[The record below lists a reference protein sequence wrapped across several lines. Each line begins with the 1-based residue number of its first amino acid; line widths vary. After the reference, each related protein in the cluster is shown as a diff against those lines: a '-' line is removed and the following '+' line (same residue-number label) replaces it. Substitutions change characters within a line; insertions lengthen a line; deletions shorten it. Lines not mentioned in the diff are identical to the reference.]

1 MKSVVAIIREEK
13 FQDVKD
19 ALLEVGCEGMNVSEV
34 KGRGSQRGIRES
46 YRGSSYCIDLI
57 PKTRI
62 EIVVK
67 DEGVDLIV
75 DAIKKGAFTGNI
87 GDGKIFIYPM
97 DNVIRIRTGEE
108 GDSAIWYALIIPFKM
123 LFKNSGLKKH
133 YLKPYGI
140 NIPFFS

>member
-67 DEGVDLIV
+67 EEGVDLIV

-108 GDSAIWYALIIPFKM
+108 GDNAIWYALIFPFKM
-123 LFKNSGLKKH
+123 LFKNSGLKKT
-133 YLKPYGI
+133 LSKTI
-140 NIPFFS
+140 WD

>member
-1 MKSVVAIIREEK
+1 MKSVVAIIRQEK
-13 FQDVKD
+13 YTDVKN
-19 ALLEVGCEGMNVSEV
+19 ALRAVGCEGMNVSEV
-34 KGRGSQRGIRES
+34 KGRGSQRGIKES

-67 DEGVDLIV
+67 DDGVETIV
-75 DAIKKGAFTGNI
+75 YAIKEGAHTGNI

-108 GDSAIWYALIIPFKM
+108 GDDAV
-123 LFKNSGLKKH
+123 
-133 YLKPYGI
+133 
-140 NIPFFS
+140 